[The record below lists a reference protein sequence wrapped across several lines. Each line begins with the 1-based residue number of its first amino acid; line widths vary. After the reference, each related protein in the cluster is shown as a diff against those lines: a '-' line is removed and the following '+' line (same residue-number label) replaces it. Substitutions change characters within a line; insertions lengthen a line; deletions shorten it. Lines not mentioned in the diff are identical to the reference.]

1 MIVWIKWYDESI
13 FFWILIFLHND
24 QYEWDIWLTDFFDF
38 LIFHITS
45 FLLLPKEKQEH
56 HLNSRT
62 RLKQTFVIQGL

>member
-1 MIVWIKWYDESI
+1 MIVWIKWYDENN

-45 FLLLPKEKQEH
+45 FLLLPEEKQEH

-62 RLKQTFVIQGL
+62 HLKQAFAVQGL